1 MNIIPLDVTIG
12 ELIEGFE
19 DNAENGVKAYEGI
32 KH

>member
-19 DNAENGVKAYEGI
+19 DRLNELRSQGVLF
-32 KH
+32 